1 MIKKQTERQA
11 LRNTLPRDKILPFS
25 LLLVRK
31 KKKVKDDPSKVKVA
45 GHDQCPYLP
54 WTQKLR
60 LKT

>member
-31 KKKVKDDPSKVKVA
+31 KEKVKDDPSKVKVA
-45 GHDQCPYLP
+45 GHGQCPYLP
-54 WTQKLR
+54 
-60 LKT
+60 